1 MSFKNVHFGNTQEF
15 NVIIEIPKGSEVK
28 YEYNETTDQIQL
40 DWIFTD
46 GFNFPFNYGFIPE
59 TKSGD
64 GDNLDVFILNNQP
77 LAIGIVTVCRA
88 IGMIELLD
96 RGEEDNKILAVPIND
111 PLSKKLNSIKDLPE
125 NYFDIFKKFFKELGI
140 QKNKKLEIKGF
151 HDKIKAIEEIELCN
165 KRYNKKT

>member
-1 MSFKNVHFGNTQEF
+1 
-15 NVIIEIPKGSEVK
+15 
-28 YEYNETTDQIQL
+28 
-40 DWIFTD
+40 
-46 GFNFPFNYGFIPE
+46 
-59 TKSGD
+59 
-64 GDNLDVFILNNQP
+64 
-77 LAIGIVTVCRA
+77 
-88 IGMIELLD
+88 MIELLD